1 MQYFYHPDHGCIDE
15 VIVKDGVP
23 LSLISQN
30 THAQLEQR
38 YGAGVTMLHEY
49 NAWQR
54 HHDRH
59 RQPPT
64 PVTSEEYRA
73 ALENLPPEDWV
84 QRPGE
89 ASFKISEYR
98 SGHITRI
105 YCRIGSN
112 HFTLCDESTLTH
124 EQITARCRA
133 RLSSPPVLVA
143 TSVERGPLTL
153 THFDSVQAAEQAISD
168 FDDYLAQQRLEGHAT
183 IIRSS
188 QISQTPNLTD
198 NVQNADLNIAVLKQ
212 HEYTQLNGRWNA
224 PSRTTQALAGR
235 KCTDLSLA
243 EALNC
248 HLLEYAP

>member
-15 VIVKDGVP
+15 VIVKDGLP
-23 LSLISQN
+23 LSLLSLK
-30 THAQLEQR
+30 THAQLEQQ
-38 YGAGVTMLHEY
+38 YGAGVTMLHELS
-49 NAWQR
+49 AWQR

-64 PVTSEEYRA
+64 PVTGDEYLA

-89 ASFKISEYR
+89 ASFKIGEYR

-112 HFTLCDESTLTH
+112 HFTLCDEYTLTH

-133 RLSSPPVLVA
+133 RLASPPALVA
-143 TSVERGPLTL
+143 TSVERGELTL
-153 THFDSVQAAEQAISD
+153 TQFDSLQAAAEAVAD
-168 FDDYLAQQRLEGHAT
+168 FHDYLAQQRLEGQAT
-183 IIRSS
+183 IIATG
-188 QISQTPNLTD
+188 QILQTPNLTD
-198 NVQNADLNIAVLKQ
+198 CVQNADLNIAVLKQ
-212 HEYTQLNGRWNA
+212 HGYTQLNGRWTA

-243 EALNC
+243 QALNL